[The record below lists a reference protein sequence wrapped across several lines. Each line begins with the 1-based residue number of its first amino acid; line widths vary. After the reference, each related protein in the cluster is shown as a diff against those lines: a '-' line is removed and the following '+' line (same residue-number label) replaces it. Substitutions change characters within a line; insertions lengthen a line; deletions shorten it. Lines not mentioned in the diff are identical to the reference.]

1 MDFARFTSKDFVAL
15 TEQFGSVWITDLI
28 LQLVRVERA
37 VGLHRVNKT
46 ATIQNAPL
54 WQKCCCSQTMCA
66 TTIKIQNARF
76 INDEN
81 YYKK

>member
-46 ATIQNAPL
+46 ATI
-54 WQKCCCSQTMCA
+54 
-66 TTIKIQNARF
+66 
-76 INDEN
+76 
-81 YYKK
+81 